1 MMHVRLLVLLNLAGP
16 AAWAEGGPLVLTD
29 LAGAYAPGS
38 LPQGGDWLALH
49 CGPASCE
56 LRPASLQLSRKT
68 VLHLDEFR
76 VPLEIPRVKGSPL
89 ALLHGLALSPGPVTR
104 WHGGERDADRAT
116 AQLRRLGRWTVPGD
130 AQQLALS
137 WVRLPDQG
145 GFRYH
150 LGDSTTRQFLFATAF
165 EGHYGGDTTPR
176 VQWVGDL
183 DGDGRADL
191 LISLPD
197 DNCGFDNR
205 LYLSSAAG
213 PGLLVGLAARF
224 AGRYPACGC

>member
-1 MMHVRLLVLLNLAGP
+1 MRHVRLLILLMFAGP
-16 AAWAEGGPLVLTD
+16 VAGAGPLVLAD
-29 LAGAYAPGS
+29 PGSAYTPGS
-38 LPQGGDWLALH
+38 LPAGGGWLALE
-49 CGPASCE
+49 CGRDGCA
-56 LRPASLQLSRKT
+56 LRPTSLQLSRKT

-89 ALLHGLALSPGPVTR
+89 ALFHGLALSPGPVAR
-104 WHGGERDADRAT
+104 WHGGDRDVDRAT

-130 AQQLALS
+130 ARQLALS

-150 LGDSTTRQFLFATAF
+150 LGDGTTRQFLFATEV

-176 VQWVGDL
+176 VLWAGDL

-191 LISLPD
+191 LLSLPD

-205 LYLSSAAG
+205 LYLSSLSR
-213 PGLLVGLAARF
+213 PGQLVGQAARF

>member
-1 MMHVRLLVLLNLAGP
+1 MKHVRLLILLSLAGP
-16 AAWAEGGPLVLTD
+16 AAGAEGGPLVLTD

-38 LPQGGDWLALH
+38 LPPGGDWLALE
-49 CGPASCE
+49 CGPAGCA
-56 LRPASLQLSRKT
+56 LRSTRLQLSRKT

-130 AQQLALS
+130 ARQLALS
-137 WVRLPDQG
+137 WVRLPAQG

-150 LGDSTTRQFLFATAF
+150 LGDGTTRQFLFATAF

-176 VQWVGDL
+176 VRWAGDL

-191 LISLPD
+191 LLSLPD

-205 LYLSSAAG
+205 LYLSSMAG
-213 PGLLVGLAARF
+213 PGQLVGLAARF

>member
-1 MMHVRLLVLLNLAGP
+1 MQHVRLLILLSLAGP
-16 AAWAEGGPLVLTD
+16 AARAEVGPLVLTD

-38 LPQGGDWLALH
+38 LPAGGGWLALE
-49 CGPASCE
+49 CGPAGCA
-56 LRPASLQLSRKT
+56 LRSTRLQLSRKT

-137 WVRLPDQG
+137 WVRLPEQG

-150 LGDSTTRQFLFATAF
+150 LGDGTTRQFLFATAF

-176 VQWVGDL
+176 VRWAGDL

-191 LISLPD
+191 LLSLPD

-205 LYLSSAAG
+205 LYLSSMAG
-213 PGLLVGLAARF
+213 PGQLVGLAARF

>member
-1 MMHVRLLVLLNLAGP
+1 MMHVRLLVLLSLAGP

-49 CGPASCE
+49 CGPAGCE

-104 WHGGERDADRAT
+104 CFRRKPTPTKASGGLWT
-116 AQLRRLGRWTVPGD
+116 LRHILTEVMRCW
-130 AQQLALS
+130 QS
-137 WVRLPDQG
+137 
-145 GFRYH
+145 
-150 LGDSTTRQFLFATAF
+150 
-165 EGHYGGDTTPR
+165 
-176 VQWVGDL
+176 
-183 DGDGRADL
+183 
-191 LISLPD
+191 
-197 DNCGFDNR
+197 C
-205 LYLSSAAG
+205 
-213 PGLLVGLAARF
+213 
-224 AGRYPACGC
+224 

>member
-1 MMHVRLLVLLNLAGP
+1 MRYVRLSILLLLAGP
-16 AAWAEGGPLVLTD
+16 AAGAGPLVLTD
-29 LAGAYAPGS
+29 PAGAYAPGS
-38 LPQGGDWLALH
+38 LPAGRGWLALE
-49 CGPASCE
+49 CE
-56 LRPASLQLSRKT
+56 AGGCALRATGLQLRRQT

-76 VPLEIPRVKGSPL
+76 VPLETPRVKGHPL
-89 ALLHGLALSPGPVTR
+89 ALFHGLALSPGPVTR
-104 WHGGERDADRAT
+104 WHGGERDAERA
-116 AQLRRLGRWTVPGD
+116 ASQLRRLGRWTVPGD
-130 AQQLALS
+130 ARQLALS
-137 WVRLPDQG
+137 WVRLPDNG

-150 LGDSTTRQFLFATAF
+150 LGGGTTRQFLFATAF
-165 EGHYGGDTTPR
+165 EGHYGGDTSPR
-176 VQWVGDL
+176 VLWAGDL

-224 AGRYPACGC
+224 AGRHPACGC

>member
-1 MMHVRLLVLLNLAGP
+1 MRYVRLSILLMLAGP
-16 AAWAEGGPLVLTD
+16 AAGAGPLVLTD
-29 LAGAYAPGS
+29 PGADYARGS
-38 LPQGGDWLALH
+38 LPAGGGWLALE
-49 CGPASCE
+49 CGSGGCV
-56 LRPASLQLSRKT
+56 LRATGLQLSRQT

-76 VPLEIPRVKGSPL
+76 VPLETPRVKGRPL
-89 ALLHGLALSPGPVTR
+89 ALFHGLALSPGPVTR
-104 WHGGERDADRAT
+104 WHGGERDVERAAT
-116 AQLRRLGRWTVPGD
+116 QLRRLGRWSVPGD
-130 AQQLALS
+130 GRALSLS

-150 LGDSTTRQFLFATAF
+150 LGNGMTRQFLFATAF

-176 VQWVGDL
+176 VLWAGDL

-213 PGLLVGLAARF
+213 PGQLVGLAGHF
-224 AGRYPACGC
+224 AGRHPACGC